1 MNDLGKGNP
10 EFRICDFWL
19 GLRAIL
25 VKDIV
30 VELRARQVL
39 PTMVVLGMLI
49 VFILRMASESALT
62 GAAAPVLGAAALWV
76 AFLFSGLLAQERSFA
91 SEQQNGCIDGLLLAP
106 LDPGTIYLAK
116 LLANVIMLTIFEV
129 VVVPI
134 VLVSF
139 NLHVTGGWLHLAAV
153 LLLGNLGISS
163 VGTLFSAAVQLT
175 RTRGSLLSIVVL
187 VILMPMMIP
196 ATFALLVLFGAMSG
210 QTQTL
215 ASVQGSGAL
224 AFVGSFRAAVGYMLA
239 FDAIFVVASW
249 LLFEFMIYD

>member
-1 MNDLGKGNP
+1 MRDLG
-10 EFRICDFWL
+10 L

-25 VKDIV
+25 IKDIV

-49 VFILRMASESALT
+49 VFVLRMASQ
-62 GAAAPVLGAAALWV
+62 AAATNIGAPVMGTAALWI

-91 SEQQNGCIDGLLLAP
+91 AEQQNACMDGLLLAP
-106 LDPGTIYLAK
+106 LDAGTIYLAK
-116 LLANVIMLTIFEV
+116 LLANVIMLTIFEGIIVPV
-129 VVVPI
+129 VLI
-134 VLVSF
+134 SF
-139 NLHVTGGWLHLAAV
+139 NLHVGGRWGQLSAV

-196 ATFALLVLFGAMSG
+196 ASFALLVLFGAMQEG
-210 QTQTL
+210 VT
-215 ASVQGSGAL
+215 GSSSF
-224 AFVGSFRAAVGYMLA
+224 AFVGSLRAALGYMLA
-239 FDAIFVVASW
+239 FDAVFVVASW
-249 LLFEFMIYD
+249 LLFGVVVEE

>member
-1 MNDLGKGNP
+1 MREL
-10 EFRICDFWL
+10 WL

-25 VKDIV
+25 IKDIV

-49 VFILRMASESALT
+49 VFILRLASQ
-62 GAAAPVLGAAALWV
+62 AATKVGTSIMGAAALWI

-91 SEQQNGCIDGLLLAP
+91 AEQQNACMDGLLLAP
-106 LDPGTIYLAK
+106 LDAGTVYLAK

-129 VVVPI
+129 IIVPVVLI
-134 VLVSF
+134 SF
-139 NLHVTGGWLHLAAV
+139 NLHVGGTWRQLVAV

-196 ATFALLVLFGAMSG
+196 ASFALLVLFGAIQEG
-210 QTQTL
+210 T
-215 ASVQGSGAL
+215 VGSSSF
-224 AFVGSFRAAVGYMLA
+224 AFVGSLRAALGYMLA
-239 FDAIFVVASW
+239 FDAVFVVASW
-249 LLFEFMIYD
+249 LLFGVVVEE